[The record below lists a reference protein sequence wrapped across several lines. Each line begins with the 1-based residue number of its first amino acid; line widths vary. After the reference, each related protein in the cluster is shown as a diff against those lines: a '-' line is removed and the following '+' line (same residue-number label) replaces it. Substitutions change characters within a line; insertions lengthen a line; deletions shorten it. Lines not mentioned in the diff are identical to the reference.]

1 DHPLAEDAEVWP
13 VMLHPVADSIVAL
26 QCFAIQRRCNA
37 VLHHFFA
44 CFQKNV
50 QKYFFSAL
58 FFSGTP
64 FAYYSGRSFTSHT
77 EKEDM

>member
-1 DHPLAEDAEVWP
+1 VFRYSET
-13 VMLHPVADSIVAL
+13 L
-26 QCFAIQRRCNA
+26 QRCFAS
-37 VLHHFFA
+37 FFRMFPKKRA
-44 CFQKNV
+44 KIL
-50 QKYFFSAL
+50 FSAL